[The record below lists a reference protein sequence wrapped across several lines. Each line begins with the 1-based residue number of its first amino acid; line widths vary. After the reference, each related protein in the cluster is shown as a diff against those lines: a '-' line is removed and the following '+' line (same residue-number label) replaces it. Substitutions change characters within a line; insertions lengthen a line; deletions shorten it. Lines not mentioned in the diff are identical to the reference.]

1 MKKRILFS
9 MLVVFFGGLLGS
21 TAFAGAPPTVG
32 GPAGAPG
39 GPTAPGKR
47 GAISFELGYYSP
59 SLKTV
64 NDDMKV
70 AGFPEIGGNL
80 LLSVKS
86 TFGGGASPV
95 YGYVGLSYWSSS
107 STREADNAEAKV
119 TLLSFPVGLEIPIL
133 TGTLPEQVMLHIDID
148 GKLVLPFW
156 RFENATGYYKAWSL
170 GYDAGVRVGGQYF
183 VVPNRFSLGGNIGYA
198 FLGKTGQLT
207 VLNSTL
213 LPPWPQIDDKLLTSD
228 GKEFV
233 FELSGITLMFD
244 VRLWF

>member
-47 GAISFELGYYSP
+47 GAISFELGYYTP
-59 SLKTV
+59 SLKTL
-64 NDDMKV
+64 NDELKLGGV
-70 AGFPEIGGNL
+70 PEIGGNL

-86 TFGGGASPV
+86 TFGGAASPV

-107 STREADNAEAKV
+107 SNVGEIESKV

-156 RFENATGYYKAWSL
+156 RFGTTTDYWKAWSL

-183 VVPNRFSLGGNIGYA
+183 VVPNRFSVGGNIGYA

-207 VLNSTL
+207 VYDSSNPDL
-213 LPPWPQIDDKLLTSD
+213 IDEKLWTSD
-228 GKEFV
+228 GKELV
-233 FELSGITLMFD
+233 LELSGITLMFD